1 MEDPNNQ
8 LSMFSGKTELV
19 LDEPPASVTMMLGG
33 NSEKAEQLAAH
44 RLQMASIR
52 KQYPHIL
59 ISRFFA
65 RDPAPLSDK
74 IGLEI

>member
-52 KQYPHIL
+52 KQ
-59 ISRFFA
+59 
-65 RDPAPLSDK
+65 
-74 IGLEI
+74 